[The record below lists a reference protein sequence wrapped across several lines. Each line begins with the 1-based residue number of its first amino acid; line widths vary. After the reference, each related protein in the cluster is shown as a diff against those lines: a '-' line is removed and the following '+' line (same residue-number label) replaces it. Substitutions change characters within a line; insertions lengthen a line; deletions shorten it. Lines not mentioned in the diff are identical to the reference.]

1 MTLITERQKN
11 ILRYIVEE
19 YVKSAK
25 PVSSSEICKSLNCS
39 SATIR
44 NEMVILENEG
54 YLEKNHFASGR
65 QPSELGYKYYVDNI
79 MTPKDITGEDMLK
92 LQTIFHNKSLV
103 LSDAI
108 QKSLE
113 LVAEITNY
121 TSVVLGKSSS
131 ENKLKKVEVISLDD
145 DKILTMLITDK
156 GYVEYKNLYLPN
168 TDIEEVVKT
177 VNLINKMIAGTP
189 INEISEKLEYDV
201 KPIIGKYVKQHEVL
215 YNAFYDAFASFTN
228 KASDVHFAG
237 KNNFL
242 KQPEFNNI
250 EKVKEMLTK
259 FDDIETISEMEEQ
272 NNGINIY
279 IGKESEL
286 SDDVSVVKTK
296 YDINGE
302 EGTIAI
308 IGPKR
313 MEYERVV
320 NLLNYIKENIENID
334 DK

>member
-1 MTLITERQKN
+1 MITKRQQE
-11 ILRYIVEE
+11 ILKFIVEE
-19 YVKSAK
+19 YVKTVK
-25 PVSSSEICKSLNCS
+25 PVSSNEICKSLKCS

-44 NEMVILENEG
+44 NEMVILEDLG

-65 QPSELGYKYYVDNI
+65 QPSEMGYKYYVDNI

-92 LQTIFHNKSLV
+92 LQTIFHNQSLV

-131 ENKLKKVEVISLDD
+131 ENKLMKVEVISLADD
-145 DKILTMLITDK
+145 NILTMLITDK
-156 GYVEYKNLYLPN
+156 GYVEHKNLYLPD

-201 KPIIGKYVKQHEVL
+201 KPIIAKYVKQHEVL
-215 YNAFYDAFASFTN
+215 YNAFYDAFTSFTN

-250 EKVKEMLTK
+250 EKVKQLLTK
-259 FDDIETISEMEEQ
+259 FDDIGNISEMKEV
-272 NNGINIY
+272 NNGINVY
-279 IGKESEL
+279 IGKDSEL
-286 SDDVSVVKTK
+286 SNDVSVIKTK
-296 YDINGE
+296 YNINGE

-320 NLLNYIKENIENID
+320 NLLNYIKENIEEKNNN
-334 DK
+334 

>member
-1 MTLITERQKN
+1 MITKRQKD
-11 ILRYIVEE
+11 ILKFIVEE
-19 YVKSAK
+19 YVKTVK
-25 PVSSSEICKSLNCS
+25 PVSSNVICEHLNCS

-44 NEMVILENEG
+44 NEMVILEELG
-54 YLEKNHFASGR
+54 FLEKNHYASGR
-65 QPSELGYKYYVDNI
+65 QPSEAGYKYYVENL
-79 MTPKDITGEDMLK
+79 MTPKDLTGEDMLK
-92 LQTIFHNKSLV
+92 LQTIFHNQTLV

-108 QKSLE
+108 EKSLQLITE
-113 LVAEITNY
+113 LTNY
-121 TSVVLGKSSS
+121 TSVVLGKTSS
-131 ENKLKKVEVISLDD
+131 ENKLKKVEVISLEEY
-145 DKILTMLITDK
+145 KVLTMLITDK

-168 TDIEEVVKT
+168 TDIEEVIKT

-189 INEISEKLEYDV
+189 INEINEKLEYDV
-201 KPIIGKYVKQHEVL
+201 KPIIGQYVKQHEVL

-228 KASDVHFAG
+228 KASDIHFTG

-250 EKVKEMLTK
+250 EKVNELLNK
-259 FDDIETISEMEEQ
+259 FDDVETISEMEEQ
-272 NNGINIY
+272 KNGINIY

-286 SDDVSVVKTK
+286 SDDVSVIKTK
-296 YDINGE
+296 YNYDGE

-320 NLLNYIKENIENID
+320 NLLNYIKENIEEKTND
-334 DK
+334 

>member
-1 MTLITERQKN
+1 MLTTRQEKVLE
-11 ILRYIVEE
+11 IIIRE
-19 YVKSAK
+19 YVKNVT
-25 PVSSSEICKSLNCS
+25 PVGSKLICDELKCS
-39 SATIR
+39 SATVR
-44 NEMVILENEG
+44 NEMAVLENKG
-54 YLEKNHFASGR
+54 YLEKTYISSGR
-65 QPSELGYKYYVDNI
+65 VPSEEGYRYYVDNL
-79 MTPKDITGEDMLK
+79 MRPKEMTGEDMLK
-92 LQTIFHNKSLV
+92 LQTIFHNQSLV
-103 LSDAI
+103 LTDAI

-131 ENKLKKVEVISLDD
+131 ENKLKKVEVLSLDD
-145 DKILTMLITDK
+145 DKVLTMLITDK
-156 GYVEYKNLYLPN
+156 GYVEYKNLYLPD
-168 TDIEEVVKT
+168 TDIEEVIKT

-201 KPIIGKYVKQHEVL
+201 KPIIAKYVKQHEVL
-215 YNAFYDAFASFTN
+215 YNAFYDAFTSFTN
-228 KASDVHFAG
+228 KASDIHFAG

-250 EKVKEMLTK
+250 EKVKNMLNK
-259 FDDIETISEMEEQ
+259 FENADVISEMSEDK
-272 NNGINIY
+272 NGINIY

-286 SDDVSVVKTK
+286 SDDVSVIKTK
-296 YDINGE
+296 YTVDGE

-313 MEYERVV
+313 MDYERVV
-320 NLLNYIKENIENID
+320 NLLNYIKENIEEKE

>member
-1 MTLITERQKN
+1 MITYRQKE
-11 ILRYIVEE
+11 ILKFIVEE
-19 YVKSAK
+19 YVKTVK
-25 PVSSSEICKSLNCS
+25 PVSSNVICKNLNCS

-44 NEMVILENEG
+44 NEMVVLEDLG

-65 QPSELGYKYYVDNI
+65 QPSEKGYKYYVESL

-92 LQTIFHNKSLV
+92 LQTIFHNQSLV

-108 QKSLE
+108 EKSLE

-131 ENKLKKVEVISLDD
+131 ENKLKKVEVISLDEY
-145 DKILTMLITDK
+145 KILVMLITDK

-168 TDIEEVVKT
+168 TDIEEVIKT
-177 VNLINKMIAGTP
+177 VNLINKMISGTP
-189 INEISEKLEYDV
+189 INEVNERLEYDI
-201 KPIIGKYVKQHEVL
+201 KPIISQYVKQHEVL
-215 YNAFYDAFASFTN
+215 YNAFYDAFSSFTN

-250 EKVKEMLTK
+250 EKVKEILNK
-259 FDDIETISEMEEQ
+259 FDDINTISEMEEQ
-272 NNGINIY
+272 NNGINVY
-279 IGKESEL
+279 IGSESEL
-286 SDDVSVVKTK
+286 SDDVSVIKTR
-296 YDINGE
+296 YSYNGE

-320 NLLNYIKENIENID
+320 NLLNYIKENIEEKNN
-334 DK
+334 

>member
-1 MTLITERQKN
+1 MTDRQEK
-11 ILRYIVEE
+11 ILKFIVEE
-19 YVKSAK
+19 YVKTAK
-25 PVSSSEICKSLNCS
+25 PVSSNEICKRLDCS

-44 NEMVILENEG
+44 NEMVILEDKG

-92 LQTIFHNKSLV
+92 LQTIFHNHSLV

-131 ENKLKKVEVISLDD
+131 ENKLKKVEVLSLDD
-145 DKILTMLITDK
+145 NKVLTMLITDK

-168 TDIEEVVKT
+168 TDIEEVIKT

-201 KPIIGKYVKQHEVL
+201 KPIIAKYVKQHEVL
-215 YNAFYDAFASFTN
+215 YNAFYDAFTTFTS

-250 EKVKEMLTK
+250 EKVKDILTK
-259 FDDIETISEMEEQ
+259 FDDIETISEMKEEK
-272 NNGINIY
+272 NGINVY
-279 IGKESEL
+279 IGKDSEL
-286 SDDVSVVKTK
+286 SDDVSVIKTK
-296 YDINGE
+296 YNINGE

-320 NLLNYIKENIENID
+320 NLLNYIKENIEE
-334 DK
+334 KK

>member
-1 MTLITERQKN
+1 MITARQEK
-11 ILRYIVEE
+11 ILKFIVEE
-19 YVKSAK
+19 YVKTVK
-25 PVSSSEICKSLNCS
+25 PVSSSEICKSINCS
-39 SATIR
+39 SATVR
-44 NEMVILENEG
+44 NEMVILEDLG

-65 QPSELGYKYYVDNI
+65 QPSEKGYKYYVENI
-79 MTPKDITGEDMLK
+79 LTPKDITGEDMLK
-92 LQTIFHNKSLV
+92 LQTIFHNGSLV
-103 LSDAI
+103 LTDAI

-121 TSVVLGKSSS
+121 TSVVLGPSSS
-131 ENKLKKVEVISLDD
+131 ENKLKKVEVIALDD
-145 DKILTMLITDK
+145 NKILTMLITDK

-168 TDIEEVVKT
+168 TDIEEVIKA
-177 VNLINKMIAGTP
+177 VNIINKMIAGTP
-189 INEISEKLEYDV
+189 INEINQKLEYDV
-201 KPIIGKYVKQHEVL
+201 KPIIAKYVEQHEVL
-215 YNAFYDAFASFTN
+215 YNAFYDAFTSFSN

-250 EKVKEMLTK
+250 EKVKDMLNK
-259 FDDIETISEMEEQ
+259 FDDTATISEMKEDKS
-272 NNGINIY
+272 GINIY

-286 SDDVSVVKTK
+286 SDDVSVIKTK
-296 YDINGE
+296 YQIDGE

-320 NLLNYIKENIENID
+320 NLLNYIKENIEEN
-334 DK
+334 KEK